1 MKKKGFNFII
11 IVLFCTTNILLGQT
25 YYRMNAANNGTTVNF
40 SCPITNTR
48 FADEGADA
56 THYTNATADYSI
68 TFCAPAGKLLK
79 FDFGCGSNLTTERI
93 HNSDTLFI
101 YNGSSTSSPL
111 LYKVT
116 GNSANTFRLTY
127 FKETSTAVLLSPSS
141 CITFR
146 FKTNAANNDDGW
158 DACISCVDEI
168 NCGTGNLP
176 ASDLFLG
183 APTICNFTN
192 YCGTTSGDFGADMP
206 VNLNSA
212 GGSCPSGLN
221 FLGTVENN
229 SWLKFQATST
239 TASFDFNVALG
250 GSCLNGIQTAIFSYN
265 GTSLTRVSNCALS
278 DGSHSGNFTLAS
290 TSSLTVGETYYLM
303 IDGNAGDICDYTI
316 NATAGVVVADA
327 GADQSICTSS
337 TTLNAGTI
345 VGTGT
350 WTVVSG
356 SGTFAD
362 PNSNSTAV
370 TGLTGGINEFQW
382 TVSNSLCGTISDNI
396 LVDAGCLLPIEL
408 QNFKGTCQ
416 KNKNL
421 ITWQTISERNNMRFE
436 IERSINGI
444 DFYNIGNVNASN
456 NTNEIIEYSFNDI
469 KENNHLNYFYRL
481 KQIDFNGH
489 FSYSNIIYVESICEL
504 SPEITIYPNPS
515 SGIFSL
521 ELLLPPQ
528 SQLQIIIYNELG
540 QEIKHTET
548 INTEESK
555 TFKTDLNISE
565 FPDGVYHIKTII
577 NSKTINSRII
587 KL

>member
-1 MKKKGFNFII
+1 MMMAGTHVYHVLMKSI
-11 IVLFCTTNILLGQT
+11 
-25 YYRMNAANNGTTVNF
+25 AAQ
-40 SCPITNTR
+40 
-48 FADEGADA
+48 A
-56 THYTNATADYSI
+56 T
-68 TFCAPAGKLLK
+68 
-79 FDFGCGSNLTTERI
+79 
-93 HNSDTLFI
+93 
-101 YNGSSTSSPL
+101 
-111 LYKVT
+111 
-116 GNSANTFRLTY
+116 
-127 FKETSTAVLLSPSS
+127 
-141 CITFR
+141 
-146 FKTNAANNDDGW
+146 
-158 DACISCVDEI
+158 
-168 NCGTGNLP
+168 LP

-265 GTSLTRVSNCALS
+265 GASLTRVSNCALS

-316 NATAGVVVADA
+316 NATAGVVVANA
-327 GADQSICTSS
+327 GADQSVCTSS

-350 WTVVSG
+350 WTVISG

-362 PNSNSTAV
+362 PNSNSTSV

-421 ITWQTISERNNMRFE
+421 ITWQTTSERNNSRFE
-436 IERSINGI
+436 IERSINGAE
-444 DFYNIGNVNASN
+444 FYFTGEVKANG
-456 NTNEIIEYSFNDI
+456 NTNELINYSFIDL
-469 KENNHLNYFYRL
+469 KENSNSNYFYRL
-481 KQIDFNGH
+481 KQIDFNGQI
-489 FSYSNIIYVESICEL
+489 SYSSIIYIESNCETNSGIL
-504 SPEITIYPNPS
+504 IYPNPS
-515 SGIFSL
+515 TSIFTL
-521 ELLLPPQ
+521 EMEIPHQ
-528 SQLQIIIYNELG
+528 SRVQITIYNDLG
-540 QEIKHTET
+540 QEIKQLELV
-548 INTEESK
+548 NLEENNI
-555 TFKTDLNISE
+555 FKTELNLSE
-565 FPDGVYHIKTII
+565 FSNGVYHVKTIVDKRSI
-577 NSKTINSRII
+577 ISRII
-587 KL
+587 KF

>member
-1 MKKKGFNFII
+1 
-11 IVLFCTTNILLGQT
+11 
-25 YYRMNAANNGTTVNF
+25 MNAANNGTTVNF
-40 SCPITNTR
+40 TCPITNTR
-48 FADEGADA
+48 FADEGPDN

-101 YNGSSTSSPL
+101 YNGSSTASPL

-116 GNSANTFRLTY
+116 GNSANTFRLPY

-146 FKTNAANNDDGW
+146 FKTNNANNDDGW

-265 GTSLTRVSNCALS
+265 GTSLTRVSSCALS

-316 NATAGVVVADA
+316 NATAGVVVANA
-327 GADQSICTSS
+327 GADQSVCTSS
-337 TTLNAGTI
+337 TTLTAGTI

-356 SGTFAD
+356 SGTFAN
-362 PNSNSTAV
+362 PNSSSTAV

-396 LVDAGCLLPIEL
+396 LVDAGCLLPVEL
-408 QNFKGTCQ
+408 NNFTSHCENE
-416 KNKNL
+416 KNKL
-421 ITWQTISERNNMRFE
+421 SWQTFSESNNSLFE
-436 IERSINGI
+436 IEKSTDGTIFNT
-444 DFYNIGNVNASN
+444 IGYVKAKGNSN
-456 NTNEIIEYSFNDI
+456 ELTQYSFND
-469 KENNHLNYFYRL
+469 NNVDSYTTYYYRL
-481 KQIDFNGH
+481 KQKDFNDR
-489 FSYSNIIYVESICEL
+489 FSYSNVIIKSHCIDKSEVN
-504 SPEITIYPNPS
+504 IYPNPS
-515 SGIFSL
+515 ESL
-521 ELLLPPQ
+521 FNIEISNNHS
-528 SQLQIIIYNELG
+528 SQIEIHVTDEIGRLIKSLTFETSNEN
-540 QEIKHTET
+540 EYYKMP
-548 INTEESK
+548 
-555 TFKTDLNISE
+555 LNM
-565 FPDGVYHIKTII
+565 DAYANGVYYIKTIVNKIPKTSCIVKI
-577 NSKTINSRII
+577 N
-587 KL
+587 